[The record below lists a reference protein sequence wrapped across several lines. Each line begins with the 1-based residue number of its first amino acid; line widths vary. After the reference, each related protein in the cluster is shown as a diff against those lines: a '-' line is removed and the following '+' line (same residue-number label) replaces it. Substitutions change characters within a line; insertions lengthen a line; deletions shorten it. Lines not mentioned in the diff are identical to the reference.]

1 MKLDN
6 FETQLKRSSII
17 FDKYFKETVLKILKG
32 EFEIV
37 EGVTK
42 SRMAQNL
49 DQLSGIDLWFLDPNQ
64 GIRGVANRIQFQEKN
79 WRTFTVR
86 KSRESGAKTEY
97 EKRKHAIENNWLYP
111 DITLQ
116 GYINKKNEVLGFAI
130 AKTKD
135 IIYMIDNGFCREN
148 KTGKE
153 QIGQA
158 EFYIVDWDKMKKQGF
173 PITIY
178 PS

>member
-1 MKLDN
+1 MDN
-6 FETQLKRSSII
+6 FETQLKRSSIT
-17 FDKYFKETVLKILKG
+17 FDTYFKNAVLEIFKG

-37 EGVTK
+37 EGITESK
-42 SRMAQNL
+42 MAQNL
-49 DQLSGIDLWFLDPNQ
+49 DQLAGIDLWFLNTNR

-86 KSRESGAKTEY
+86 KSRESGVKTEY
-97 EKRKHAIENNWLYP
+97 EKRKYAIEHDWLYP

-135 IIYMIDNGFCREN
+135 IIYMIDNGLCHEN
-148 KTGKE
+148 KTGKD

-158 EFYIVDWDKMKKQGF
+158 EFYIIDWDKMKKQGF